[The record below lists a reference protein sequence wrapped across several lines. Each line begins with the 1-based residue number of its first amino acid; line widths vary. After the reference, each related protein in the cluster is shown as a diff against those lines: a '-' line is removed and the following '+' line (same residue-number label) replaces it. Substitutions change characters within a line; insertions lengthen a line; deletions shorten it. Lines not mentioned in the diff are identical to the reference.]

1 MRRSGRLTIVFIIA
15 IAVAIVAAAGLA
27 AQDRVDL
34 AMVARIR
41 AEATQR
47 SKVLET
53 FNYLTN
59 VTGARPTGSRAHKQ
73 AADYVRAKLTEW
85 GLADSHL
92 EAFPFGR
99 GWELQKFSLELTAPR
114 YFPMFGY
121 PLAWT
126 PSTKGVLAGP
136 PIYVADKTEAEITAL
151 GDRLR
156 GAIVL
161 ASPPQTVFTLTD
173 RLQPADTDQPVRIGG
188 PEPPAERQ
196 ATSVVPA
203 NALNALLQKLGAGAI
218 LRPGS
223 ELHGTI
229 TVGGSPQTP
238 DGAVPT
244 VIVMA
249 EHYNMIVRMM
259 QAGVTPELRLE
270 LRTAYQEADRNSYN
284 VIAEIPGEDPALR
297 DQIVLVGAHLDSL
310 PASAGAT
317 DNADG
322 VVAVVEA
329 MRILKAINAHPRR
342 TIRVAIWSG
351 EEVGFVGG
359 KAYVEQHLR
368 DQAARDKIAVY
379 LNNDPGTG
387 ATFGWYMANNAD
399 ARGVFDSW
407 LEPLKDLGLKRNV
420 MDSNFT
426 SEDGVFDGVGIP
438 AFTTI
443 MDYTNYDAR
452 TRHTNADFYE
462 SVSER
467 DLQQSAMV
475 MAIFAYQCAMRDKP
489 IPRRPEGVPASP
501 RPPTG
506 RGGGRGAAP
515 ASAPGRGAQPAP
527 APGRGAQPAPAPGR

>member
-1 MRRSGRLTIVFIIA
+1 MTRFHPAVVLVPMAAFA
-15 IAVAIVAAAGLA
+15 AVAILT
-27 AQDRVDL
+27 AQDLSRAQSRDRVDL
-34 AMVARIR
+34 AMAAKIR
-41 AEATQR
+41 TEGTTR

-59 VTGARPTGSRAHKQ
+59 VAGARPTGGRAHKQ
-73 AADYVRAKLTEW
+73 AADYVRTKLTEW
-85 GLADSHL
+85 GLANSHL
-92 EAFPFGR
+92 EPFEFGR
-99 GWELQKFSLELTAPR
+99 GWDLEKFSLELTAPR

-121 PLAWT
+121 PQAWT
-126 PSTKGVLAGP
+126 PSTRGVLAGA

-151 GDRLR
+151 GDKLR

-161 ASPPQTVFTLTD
+161 AAPPQTVFQLTD

-196 ATSVVPA
+196 ATSVVPG
-203 NALNALLQKLGAGAI
+203 NVMSPLLQKLGAGAI
-218 LRPGS
+218 LRPGT
-223 ELHGTI
+223 ELHGTL

-259 QAGVTPELRLE
+259 QAGVVPQLRLE
-270 LRTAYQEADRNSYN
+270 LRTSYLTTDLNSYN
-284 VIAEIPGEDPALR
+284 VLAEIPGEDPVLR
-297 DQIVLVGAHLDSL
+297 SEVVLVGAHLDSL
-310 PASAGAT
+310 PAGAGAT

-322 VVAVVEA
+322 VVAVIEA
-329 MRILKAINAHPRR
+329 MRILQAVGARPRR

-359 KAYVEQHLR
+359 RAYVQQHLTEA
-368 DQAARDKIAVY
+368 AARDKIAVY
-379 LNNDPGTG
+379 LNNDPGSG
-387 ATFGWYMANNAD
+387 ATYGWYMANNAA
-399 ARGVFDSW
+399 ARAIFDSW

-452 TRHTNADFYE
+452 TRHTNVDFYE
-462 SVSER
+462 AVSQK
-467 DLQQSAMV
+467 DLQQSAIV
-475 MAIFAYQCAMRDKP
+475 MAVFAYQAAMRDQVM
-489 IPRRPEGVPASP
+489 PRRPPGVPASP
-501 RPPTG
+501 RPATG
-506 RGGGRGAAP
+506 RGGRGAP
-515 ASAPGRGAQPAP
+515 PGR
-527 APGRGAQPAPAPGR
+527 

>member
-1 MRRSGRLTIVFIIA
+1 MSVRQFQPTVPVLIA
-15 IAVAIVAAAGLA
+15 ALVAAVIAGATLA

-41 AEATQR
+41 AEATTK

-59 VTGARPTGSRAHKQ
+59 VTGARPTGGRAHKQ
-73 AADYVRAKLTEW
+73 AADYVRTKLTEW
-85 GLADSHL
+85 GMSDAHL
-92 EAFPFGR
+92 EPFQFGR
-99 GWELQKFSLELTAPR
+99 GWDLEKFSLELTAPR

-121 PLAWT
+121 PQAWT
-126 PSTKGVLAGP
+126 PSTKGVLTGA
-136 PIYVADKTEAEITAL
+136 PIYLGDKTEAEIPAL
-151 GDRLR
+151 GEKLR
-156 GAIVL
+156 GAIIL
-161 ASPPQTVFTLTD
+161 PSPPQTVFQLTD
-173 RLQPADTDQPVRIGG
+173 RQQPADTDQPVRIGG
-188 PEPPAERQ
+188 PEPPTERQ
-196 ATSVVPA
+196 ANSVVPA
-203 NALNALLQKLGAGAI
+203 NTMNALLQKLGAGAI
-218 LRPGS
+218 LRPGT
-223 ELHGTI
+223 ELHGTV
-229 TVGGSPQTP
+229 TVGGNPSTP

-244 VIVMA
+244 IIVMA

-259 QAGVTPELRLE
+259 QAGVVPQLRLE
-270 LRTAYQEADRNSYN
+270 LRTTYLTSDLNSYN
-284 VIAEIPGEDPALR
+284 VIADIPGEDPKLR
-297 DQIVLVGAHLDSL
+297 DQVVLVGAHLDSL
-310 PASAGAT
+310 PAGAGAT

-329 MRILKAINAHPRR
+329 MRILKAVGAHPRR

-359 KAYVEQHLR
+359 RAYVQQHLG
-368 DQAARDKIAVY
+368 DAASRDKIAVY

-399 ARGVFDSW
+399 ARGIFDSW
-407 LEPLKDLGLKRNV
+407 LQPLKDLGLKRNV

-452 TRHTNADFYE
+452 TRHTNVDFFE

-475 MAIFAYQCAMRDKP
+475 MAIFAYQSAMRDQVM
-489 IPRRPEGVPASP
+489 PRRPAGVPASP
-501 RPPTG
+501 RPATG
-506 RGGGRGAAP
+506 RGGGGRGGAAP
-515 ASAPGRGAQPAP
+515 PPGR
-527 APGRGAQPAPAPGR
+527 

>member
-1 MRRSGRLTIVFIIA
+1 MHRSILTFVVV
-15 IAVAIVAAAGLA
+15 IAVTFGMPALI

-53 FNYLTN
+53 FNYITN
-59 VTGARPTGSRAHKQ
+59 VVGARPTGSRAHKQ
-73 AADYVRAKLTEW
+73 AADYVRGKLNEF
-85 GLADSHL
+85 GLANAHL
-92 EAFPFGR
+92 EPFQFGR
-99 GWELQKFSLELTAPR
+99 GWELEKFSLELTGPR
-114 YFPMFGY
+114 YFPMSGY

-126 PSTKGVLAGP
+126 PSVKGVLTGTP
-136 PIYVADKTEAEITAL
+136 LYLADKSEAEITAL
-151 GDRLR
+151 GEKVR

-161 ASPPQTVFTLTD
+161 ASPIQTVFLLSD
-173 RLQPADTDQPVRIGG
+173 RQQPADTDQLVRIGG

-196 ATSVVPA
+196 ATSVMPA
-203 NALNALLQKLGAGAI
+203 NAMNALLQRLGAGAI

-238 DGAVPT
+238 KDSVPT
-244 VIVMA
+244 VIVQA
-249 EHYNMIVRMM
+249 EHYNMLLRMM
-259 QAGVTPELRLE
+259 QTGVTPQLRLE
-270 LRTAYQEADRNSYN
+270 LRTAYQESDLNSYN
-284 VIAEIPGEDPALR
+284 VIAEIPGEDPVLR
-297 DQIVLVGAHLDSL
+297 NEVVLVGAHLDSL
-310 PASAGAT
+310 PAATGAT

-322 VVAVVEA
+322 AASVVEA
-329 MRILKAINAHPRR
+329 MRILKAVGAHPRR

-359 KAYVEQHLR
+359 RAYVEQHLA
-368 DQAARDKIAVY
+368 DAASRDKIAVY
-379 LNNDPGTG
+379 LNNDPGAG
-387 ATFGWYMANNAD
+387 ATYGWYMANNAD
-399 ARGVFDSW
+399 ARGVFDAW

-462 SVSER
+462 AVSER
-467 DLQQSAMV
+467 DLQQSAIV
-475 MAIFAYQCAMRDKP
+475 MAVFAYQSAMRDKTM
-489 IPRRPEGVPASP
+489 PRRPAGVPASP
-501 RPPTG
+501 RPATG
-506 RGGGRGAAP
+506 RGRGAP
-515 ASAPGRGAQPAP
+515 PR
-527 APGRGAQPAPAPGR
+527 